1 MTFGGRL
8 GGDGGEDEGSAGGL
22 AVTEVTVA
30 GGMRSAAVADDA
42 VGGALRAMVAF
53 FLAATESTCCFM
65 LLAVGGSLADV
76 LASFLQAKHVLR
88 RDMVPFLIFTLR
100 LWS

>member
-1 MTFGGRL
+1 
-8 GGDGGEDEGSAGGL
+8 
-22 AVTEVTVA
+22 VTEVTVA
-30 GGMRSAAVADDA
+30 GGMKSAAVADDA
-42 VGGALRAMVAF
+42 VGGALGAMVAF
-53 FLAATESTCCFM
+53 VLAATESTCCFM

>member
-1 MTFGGRL
+1 VTFGGRL